1 MLTSLDLYFMI
12 KELSFLESS
21 KLSQVYNPKKKQLLL
36 QFHTK
41 VGKVILNIEED
52 KIFLTEDKE
61 QQETATNLAMF
72 LRKKLSNAV
81 VKKIE
86 QKDFERIL
94 IITLQKEKK
103 FQLIIE
109 LFSKGNV
116 ILIDE
121 NNKILAC
128 VENQSWRDRNIRPG
142 IAYEFPPTQ
151 NNFLKL
157 TKKQLKEIIETS
169 KKSSIVKILATDLNL
184 GGNYAEELCFLSKI
198 DKNSKDINIDKLL
211 KEIENIKESKLKP
224 NKAIDET
231 FPIDLKTKTNKK
243 YFKTFSEAI
252 ESIKTTDSA
261 YEKRL
266 NQLNKRLEDQKQQ
279 LRDLEEKSITHKK
292 IGDLI
297 YQDYNRIQ
305 ELVNKV
311 KETKWK
317 FDSKEILEKNPKEK
331 KIIIEL
337 K

>member
-12 KELSFLESS
+12 KELSFLERS

-41 VGKVILNIEED
+41 KGKVILNIEED
-52 KIFLTEDKE
+52 KIFLTEDKK

-94 IITLQKEKK
+94 IINLQKEKK

-128 VENQSWRDRNIRPG
+128 TENQSWKDRELRPG
-142 IAYEFPPTQ
+142 IIYKFPPAQ

-157 TKKQLKEIIETS
+157 TKKQLKEIIESS
-169 KKSSIVKILATDLNL
+169 KKSSIVKILATDLSL

-198 DKNSKDINIDKLL
+198 DKNSKDININELF
-211 KEIENIKESKLKP
+211 KEIEKIKETKLKP
-224 NKAIDET
+224 NKVIDET

-252 ESIKTTDSA
+252 ASIKKTDSA

-279 LRDLEEKSITHKK
+279 LKDLEKKSIDYKK

-297 YQDYNRIQ
+297 YQDYNKIQ

-311 KETKWK
+311 KESKWK
-317 FDSKEILEKNPKEK
+317 FNSKEILEKNPKEK